1 MPTPQHPAAERGTNI
16 HLDAENYIKG
26 EAPLVKSLSM
36 FELGFEELRQGY
48 KDGNVFVEEDWA
60 FDINW
65 LPSSWQDKA
74 TWCKYKI
81 DAYVKKPD
89 KSIVIDFKTGRY
101 AGNEESHEAQCALY
115 ACATYFRDTAVKDI
129 QAELWYLDHGKISR
143 YKYTVEDI
151 KQRRDEFHSR
161 ALKLTEATEFPA
173 KASVKNCKWCH
184 FGKIGMCNEYR
195 SI

>member
-1 MPTPQHPAAERGTNI
+1 MPKAILLRKHKKGAHTSTSCCRKSTNI

-101 AGNEESHEAQCALY
+101 AVTRSRMKHNVPYMHVLHIFE
-115 ACATYFRDTAVKDI
+115 I
-129 QAELWYLDHGKISR
+129 QL
-143 YKYTVEDI
+143 
-151 KQRRDEFHSR
+151 
-161 ALKLTEATEFPA
+161 
-173 KASVKNCKWCH
+173 
-184 FGKIGMCNEYR
+184 
-195 SI
+195 